1 VSKKFV
7 VFEKESRIPRGQ
19 GFWVGVENPV
29 KSKGIWNLNG
39 SSFLGGS

>member
-1 VSKKFV
+1 VG
-7 VFEKESRIPRGQ
+7 FEKESRVPKGE
-19 GFWVGVENPV
+19 GSWVGVENHV